1 LRLNFNANLGSN
13 NKKNREMLVALFFHM
28 NHANTKYLGYWK
40 KKLLENSLYTTFEK
54 MRVNA
59 KVFFLFLFVCSSFST
74 SFKRQASVGKI
85 A

>member
-13 NKKNREMLVALFFHM
+13 NKKNREMLVALFVHM